1 MIFDHRRL
9 VVVGGKGRRVGRS
22 GEVYSVESN
31 SWVEMSGDTP
41 AAERSYNVAVLRKPW
56 SWTYPT

>member
-1 MIFDHRRL
+1 M
-9 VVVGGKGRRVGRS
+9 VGGKGRRVGRS
-22 GEVYSVESN
+22 GEVYSGESN
-31 SWVEMSGDTP
+31 TWVEMPGDTP